1 MPLQPVPLFGLGN
14 FGRST
19 NVSAQKRTNL
29 YAEIQRDGEKGTLT
43 LYPTPGLSTFVNF
56 GAYPCRGI
64 WKKDDILYVVNRF
77 TLWKVTNDGA
87 MTNIGTLS
95 TSAGR
100 VDISDN
106 GTQIIIVDGASGYIY
121 NTSTLAFAQIT
132 DPDFPGAD
140 TVTFLNG
147 YFIIQEPNSGRF
159 YCSALYDGLSWN
171 ALDFATAESNPDN
184 LVRVM
189 ADNGQIW
196 LFGPDTTEPWSD
208 SGALDFPFARVGA
221 AAIEWG
227 LAARW
232 SLCKFMDAIIF
243 LRKNRLGA
251 VQVCTL
257 SGYNAQPVSTPEIDY
272 IFSQYA
278 GVSNA
283 TGFAYMVSGHP
294 FYQINFPTPGESW
307 VYDGLSREWHKAES
321 GGGRHRGEI
330 QINFLEQSYVSDYEN
345 GKLYHFDDGLFTD
358 DGQPIAREFI
368 SRHQSTGN
376 YSFLSKL
383 WLEMEAGVAPLDTSH
398 VIGTDQAG
406 NPVYSPATPGS
417 DPQLM
422 MQYSKDGGH
431 TWSDETWVSFGRVG
445 EYSARASFLR
455 MGRARDWLFKFR
467 VTDPVKTVFIGAW
480 GEFVR

>member
-1 MPLQPVPLFGLGN
+1 MPLKPVPLFGLGN
-14 FGRST
+14 FGKSR
-19 NVSAQKRTNL
+19 NVTAQQRTNL
-29 YAEIQRDGEKGTLT
+29 YAEVHQDGEKGNLT
-43 LYPTPGLSTFVNF
+43 LYPTPGLTTFVNF
-56 GAYPCRGI
+56 GAYPIRGM

-77 TLWKVTNDGA
+77 TLWKVTNDGT
-87 MTNIGTLS
+87 MTNIGTLL

-106 GTQIIIVDGASGYIY
+106 GTQIIVVDGPNGYIY
-121 NTSTLAFAQIT
+121 NTSTLAFVQIT
-132 DPDFPGAD
+132 DPDWPGAD

-147 YFIIQEPNSGRF
+147 YFIVQKPNTGRF
-159 YCSALYDGLSWN
+159 YCSSIYDGLTWS

-184 LVRVM
+184 LIRVI
-189 ADNGQIW
+189 ADNGQI
-196 LFGPDTTEPWSD
+196 LLLGPDTTEFWSD

-232 SLCKFMDAIIF
+232 SLCKFMDSIIF

-257 SGYNAQPVSTPEIDY
+257 SGYNAQPVSNPEMDF
-272 IFSQYA
+272 IFNEYSA
-278 GVSNA
+278 VSDA

-294 FYQINFPTPGESW
+294 FYQINFPSANESW
-307 VYDGLSREWHKAES
+307 VYDGLTKEWHKAES
-321 GGGRHRGEI
+321 SSGRHRGEI
-330 QINFLEQSYVSDYEN
+330 QQNFLDKSYVSDYEN
-345 GKLYHFDDGLFTD
+345 GKLYLFEDGVYTDDGLS
-358 DGQPIAREFI
+358 IAREFI

-383 WLEMEAGVAPLDTSH
+383 WLEMEGGVGLLT
-398 VIGTDQAG
+398 GQ
-406 NPVYSPATPGS
+406 GS

-431 TWSDETWVSFGRVG
+431 TWSNEVWVDIGAIGRYG
-445 EYSARASFLR
+445 TRAVFNRL
-455 MGRARDWLFKFR
+455 GRGRDWIFKFR
-467 VTDPVKTVFIGAW
+467 VTDPVKTVFIEAW
-480 GEFVR
+480 GEFTR